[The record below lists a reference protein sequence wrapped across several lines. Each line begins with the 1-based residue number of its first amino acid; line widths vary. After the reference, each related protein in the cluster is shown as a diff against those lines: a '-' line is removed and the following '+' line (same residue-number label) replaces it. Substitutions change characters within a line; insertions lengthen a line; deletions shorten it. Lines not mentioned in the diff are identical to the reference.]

1 MFFKKSEQKLLEE
14 LRNLSERLAEDRIYE
29 EVLTEIELNNF
40 DAVAKARALE
50 EAEGHE
56 QKARAL
62 YIKHRVRRINDLSA
76 EYSIW
81 LEQQRA
87 SEEEAKKRRDLEDE
101 AKRVERQKIIDSVE
115 HSGKPPAEICARYNK
130 EFADF
135 YASWLEKDYARKF
148 VPISSAW
155 KEFLTIKKVI

>member
-87 SEEEAKKRRDLEDE
+87 SEEEAKKTTRSRR
-101 AKRVERQKIIDSVE
+101 
-115 HSGKPPAEICARYNK
+115 
-130 EFADF
+130 
-135 YASWLEKDYARKF
+135 
-148 VPISSAW
+148 
-155 KEFLTIKKVI
+155 